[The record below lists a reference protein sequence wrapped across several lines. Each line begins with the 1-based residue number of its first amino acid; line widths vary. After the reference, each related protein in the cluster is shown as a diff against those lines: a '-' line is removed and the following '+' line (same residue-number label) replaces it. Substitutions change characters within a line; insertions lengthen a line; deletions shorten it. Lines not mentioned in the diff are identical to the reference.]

1 MVGFVI
7 VSHSE
12 TLANGV
18 VELTKMMA
26 DGVLDAAPSVPPA
39 VWTAAASARAMK
51 KFRTP
56 LTKFT
61 QTTA

>member
-26 DGVLDAAPSVPPA
+26 DGVPIRPPA

-56 LTKFT
+56 STKFT